1 MINKIM
7 VGMDGSG
14 DNSDVKGIDGG
25 SNSGND
31 NSYSENLMVLEI
43 RKGWW

>member
-1 MINKIM
+1 
-7 VGMDGSG
+7 MDGSG
-14 DNSDVKGIDGG
+14 DNSDAKGTDGG

-31 NSYSENLMVLEI
+31 NSHSENLMVLEI